1 MNTIWMA
8 CALLAGAILIFFW
21 LVNQEADDL
30 SEEDRAYKD
39 PLPPFMRMIWPLVR
53 WADKRIAVFVPAGI
67 RAQVERRLQAASLTH
82 LIETGQFV
90 AFKFIT
96 SVLAVFAY
104 VLTAWMLGRLDV
116 VFLLSS
122 ALLGFL
128 MPDMWLNDI
137 RNAYMRKVARELPT
151 TLDFLTLGLE
161 SGQNLSGA
169 IRLTIAKAP
178 GGVMRSEFA
187 RAMRD
192 ISAGMARA
200 EALVR
205 MQGRMDIKDVTVMTA
220 AMIQAEK
227 VGASL
232 GPVLREQA
240 AQRRAE
246 RFLAAEK
253 KAFEAPVKMIAPL
266 VIFIFPCTFAFL
278 GYFLWQK
285 VAGSGAF

>member
-1 MNTIWMA
+1 MNTIWTA

-39 PLPPFMRMIWPLVR
+39 PLPPFMRLIWPLVR

-67 RAQVERRLQAASLTH
+67 RSQVERRLQAASLTH

-96 SVLAVFAY
+96 SVLAVLAY
-104 VLTAWMLGRLDV
+104 ALTAWMLGRLDM
-116 VFLLSS
+116 VFLLAS

-137 RNAYMRKVARELPT
+137 RKAYMRKVSRELPT

-178 GGVMRSEFA
+178 GGVMRAEFA

-192 ISAGMARA
+192 ISAGVARA
-200 EALVR
+200 EALAR
-205 MQGRMDIKDVTVMTA
+205 MQGRMDIKEVTVMTA